1 MRPME
6 LGSSADGGGGGGGA
20 QQQDAQSLAP
30 PELPSGRALCA
41 IVLLWVL
48 PLASV
53 ASGMTDPIAALV
65 WEAEAVTTSP
75 REAQPV
81 AVDAVQRGPRLQPRE
96 PRREPAAQ
104 DQPGPQ
110 PASESKLALDPEQ
123 PAALSEAEQV
133 RKQVLFVCFCRK

>member
-6 LGSSADGGGGGGGA
+6 LGSSADGGGGGGL

-48 PLASV
+48 PLVSV
-53 ASGMTDPIAALV
+53 ASGMTDPFAALV

-81 AVDAVQRGPRLQPRE
+81 AADAVPRGPRLQPRE
-96 PRREPAAQ
+96 PRREPASQ

-110 PASESKLALDPEQ
+110 PALQSKLTLDPEQ

-133 RKQVLFVCFCRK
+133 RKRHFLSVSICK